1 MERRAYVV
9 AARWP
14 RKSLTCEGKLTSC
27 YTCGQINHVG
37 IYIPHCTEGE
47 IKAHSNPAISH
58 KSARGA
64 RHVTFDFLYDK
75 LPLFQ
80 SVYNDSYWSTDCKIV
95 CYPIMN
101 VTAERIHEMCVLA
114 ATERPYNNTLFRLN
128 RLCCCGLLPCHIF
141 PSNSEMIAQ
150 SHCGVLSMR
159 IIAAAKAG
167 TREPLKSDNLTRLML
182 NIPEEKTCG
191 LYFRVLT
198 SYTPGELV
206 KLMREARAIGEP
218 QGAFPGINFRGE
230 EKIVSDRVPL
240 LDKRLHAFAY
250 QRASARLRAL
260 VPAKR
265 FVHRIH
271 RNL

>member
-1 MERRAYVV
+1 
-9 AARWP
+9 
-14 RKSLTCEGKLTSC
+14 
-27 YTCGQINHVG
+27 
-37 IYIPHCTEGE
+37 
-47 IKAHSNPAISH
+47 
-58 KSARGA
+58 
-64 RHVTFDFLYDK
+64 
-75 LPLFQ
+75 
-80 SVYNDSYWSTDCKIV
+80 
-95 CYPIMN
+95 
-101 VTAERIHEMCVLA
+101 
-114 ATERPYNNTLFRLN
+114 
-128 RLCCCGLLPCHIF
+128 
-141 PSNSEMIAQ
+141 
-150 SHCGVLSMR
+150 MR